1 MLWLSVYLVDG
12 ALYDGDETGKDGV
25 QREEHVVSLQSHG
38 VNECWLSR
46 ELEEEEA
53 LYNNDRRD
61 KTLYNN
67 DRKDKT
73 LYNNDRKDK
82 TLYNNDRLKGNFVQC
97 RLRQEILK
105 NKDLMEENII

>member
-25 QREEHVVSLQSHG
+25 QREEHVVRLQSHG

-53 LYNNDRRD
+53 LYNNDR
-61 KTLYNN
+61 
-67 DRKDKT
+67 KDKS

-82 TLYNNDRLKGNFVQC
+82 TLYNNDRLKGNFIQC
-97 RLRQEILK
+97 RLWQEILK